1 MKSVDKVVAHARRIG
16 VKALTLYSFSLENWN
31 RPKDEVDALMDILAD
46 YLERELQR
54 MLREGIRFNTIGHEE
69 DLPLFAQEIVR
80 RVREQ
85 TADQDGMVLT
95 LALSYGA
102 RREITDAARAVS
114 KEVQKGI
121 LQPEEID
128 ESDIERHLYTA
139 DLPKLDLLIRTS
151 GELRLSNYLLW
162 QAAYAELYFTDI
174 KLAGIRRTRTRR
186 RHSRLS
192 VPGAE
197 IRSHRGAVHD
207 SEKLGFDPP
216 YKRPGACGAHSRRLV
231 FFLLDHFSLC
241 GASAR
246 FSRRL
251 GVPDPHQ
258 PLRVARESMGR
269 SRGCLCI
276 RARRVGGAA
285 FCRRWSW
292 RSFCFVSSSKR
303 FRTRPFEKA
312 FP

>member
-1 MKSVDKVVAHARRIG
+1 MESRIDPRIDLERLPRHIGVIMDGNGRWAQKRFLPRVAGHREGVKSVDKVVAHARRIG

-174 KLAGIRRTRTRR
+174 KWPEFAERELEDAILAYQSRVRKFGLTEEQFTTRR
-186 RHSRLS
+186 N
-192 VPGAE
+192 
-197 IRSHRGAVHD
+197 
-207 SEKLGFDPP
+207 
-216 YKRPGACGAHSRRLV
+216 
-231 FFLLDHFSLC
+231 
-241 GASAR
+241 
-246 FSRRL
+246 
-251 GVPDPHQ
+251 
-258 PLRVARESMGR
+258 
-269 SRGCLCI
+269 
-276 RARRVGGAA
+276 
-285 FCRRWSW
+285 
-292 RSFCFVSSSKR
+292 
-303 FRTRPFEKA
+303 
-312 FP
+312 